1 MTISTF
7 TEHKDDVHGRGHVL
21 FDMSRAQVWLS
32 VIGLLGG
39 FMVSAATGVIAT
51 AHIVVPPIA
60 YATVRSDLDRLAL
73 ADARLEGTLT
83 KVERDG
89 IVRDSENM
97 TALRQQMT
105 DLQGQLR
112 ETARVTNQ
120 LLLQLAG
127 KWGR

>member
-1 MTISTF
+1 
-7 TEHKDDVHGRGHVL
+7 
-21 FDMSRAQVWLS
+21 MSRAQVWLS

-89 IVRDSENM
+89 VVRDSE
-97 TALRQQMT
+97 
-105 DLQGQLR
+105 
-112 ETARVTNQ
+112 
-120 LLLQLAG
+120 
-127 KWGR
+127 WGR